1 VCRGRC
7 VAVGVS
13 LSDAEYAYDPP
24 VPAAS
29 SVRNGK
35 RKLGDVGA
43 DVFAGVLVGVTA
55 GVGSFVFLR
64 SLSWAT
70 SQRMHSPWMLWFL
83 PVAGFVLG
91 AINARVSGHAIRGT
105 NLVLDD
111 ANDWHGAD
119 SIEGEAPPLRMTFL
133 ALIGATVTHL
143 FGGSG
148 GREGAAVQ
156 IAAGL
161 TAPMRRVFPSL
172 SRRRLAI
179 AALAGGF
186 GSVFGVPF
194 AGAVF
199 GLEVQVAWRLRFR
212 HALTSVVASFVGDF
226 VARHLGL
233 RHDSYAHFVMTH
245 TPRVWGSILLVGIC
259 AGLCAAVFVETNH
272 GLRQLLAQYV
282 REPGVRLAIGGIFVN
297 VGVAVVGTRA
307 YLGLSLPLIQV
318 ALTGGAIAT
327 GAFALKLLF
336 TVVTLGSGFP
346 GGEVTPLFCVGSCL
360 GAAMAG
366 PLHVAPMVLAP
377 LGFIAVF
384 AAASHTPLACSVL
397 AIEIFGWSVA
407 APAVLACVVAS
418 AVCGRRSVYGAQLV
432 SENQTLTAMSDVE
445 RERNERRVRRLKVLE
460 LRSS

>member
-1 VCRGRC
+1 
-7 VAVGVS
+7 VS
-13 LSDAEYAYDPP
+13 VSDAEYAYDPP
-24 VPAAS
+24 VPAAPS
-29 SVRNGK
+29 TTNGR
-35 RKLGDVGA
+35 RKFGDVGA
-43 DVFAGVLVGVTA
+43 DVFAGVLVGVAA

-70 SQRMHSPWMLWFL
+70 SQRLHSPWLLWIL

-91 AINARVSGHAIRGT
+91 AINARVSGNAIRGT
-105 NLVLDD
+105 NLVLND
-111 ANDWHGAD
+111 AHDASG
-119 SIEGEAPPLRMTFL
+119 SESVEGEAPPLRMTFL

-161 TAPMRRVFPSL
+161 TAPIRRVFPSL

-212 HALTSVVASFVGDF
+212 HAVASVVASFVGDF
-226 VARHLGL
+226 VARRLGL

-245 TPRVWGSILLVGIC
+245 TPLVWGSILLVGSC
-259 AGLCAAVFVETNH
+259 SGLCALVFVEANH
-272 GLRQLLAQYV
+272 GLRRLLARYV
-282 REPGVRLAIGGIFVN
+282 REPGLRLAIGGVFVI

-318 ALTGGAIAT
+318 ALTGGSIAT

-366 PLHVAPMVLAP
+366 PLHVAPTVLAP

-384 AAASHTPLACSVL
+384 AAASHTPLACAVL
-397 AIEIFGWSVA
+397 ATEIFGWSVA
-407 APAVLACVVAS
+407 APAMLGCVVAS
-418 AVCGRRSVYGAQLV
+418 AVCRRRSVYGAQLV
-432 SENQTLTAMSDVE
+432 SGKQTLTSMSDVE
-445 RERNERRVRRLKVLE
+445 RERNERFVRRLKFSG

>member
-1 VCRGRC
+1 MR
-7 VAVGVS
+7 
-13 LSDAEYAYDPP
+13 AYDPP
-24 VPAAS
+24 VPVDVQQTDPTVQGAREGRVARVAEMGSGVVADIAA
-29 SVRNGK
+29 GAM
-35 RKLGDVGA
+35 VGA
-43 DVFAGVLVGVTA
+43 AA
-55 GVGSFVFLR
+55 GVGSLVFLR
-64 SLSWAT
+64 SLTWAT
-70 SQRMHSPWMLWFL
+70 AQRLQSPWLLWLL
-83 PVAGFVLG
+83 PVAGLILG
-91 AINARVSGHAIRGT
+91 SIHARVSGDANRGT

-111 ANDWHGAD
+111 AHGVDVGA
-119 SIEGEAPPLRMTFL
+119 GPPLRMTFL
-133 ALIGATVTHL
+133 GLVAVTITHL

-161 TAPMRRVFPSL
+161 TAPMRRVIPSL

-212 HALTSVVASFVGDF
+212 HTLTSIAASFVGDF
-226 VARHLGL
+226 VARRLGL
-233 RHDSYAHFVMTH
+233 RHASYAHFVMDH
-245 TPRVWGSILLVGIC
+245 SARVWVSVVIVGVC
-259 AGLCAAVFVETNH
+259 AGLCAAVFIEANH
-272 GLRQLLAQYV
+272 GSRRLLARYV
-282 REPGVRLAIGGIFVN
+282 SEPGLRLAIGGLLVIA
-297 VGVAVVGTRA
+297 GVALVGTRA
-307 YLGLSLPLIQV
+307 YLGLSLPLIEQ
-318 ALTGGAIAT
+318 ALAGGAIAT

-366 PLHVAPMVLAP
+366 PLQVSPLVLAP
-377 LGFIAVF
+377 LGFLAVF
-384 AAASHTPLACSVL
+384 AAASHTPMTCSIL

-418 AVCGRRSVYGAQLV
+418 AVCGCRSVYGAQRV
-432 SENQTLTAMSDVE
+432 SGDNALSTMAEMSTMAEVE
-445 RERNERRVRRLKVLE
+445 RVRNERIARRLRTFRVI
-460 LRSS
+460 